1 MAARKSNAA
10 RTTQTE
16 TAGTERVKSRKG
28 KLVEALLSECD
39 AESFENQRTGDFTKG
54 DSRPSGEGNSFKE
67 LTESIDEGGGWD
79 SDGVHTGLR
88 EPITGRYIAG
98 KRGKQVLQIVAGF
111 RRFAAINLL
120 AQRDGITDARI
131 PVLVKELTDTE
142 ALEENIFENSAR
154 DDLSGPDLAWAA
166 YNLRAKYLADGGS
179 ISDNQIAKRMGKNQT
194 HISRLLRILSAAP
207 TVCQAWRESPAPL
220 KLDDIE
226 RISKLDPK
234 EQETEYEKVI
244 KAKSGQTGP
253 VGPGGKPLLEIA
265 TKKAQRIASTVGELV
280 KNGLVNS
287 NIDWTA
293 DLEKCGVNLE
303 GLSTSERKT
312 VGAAAHT
319 AFATAVTP
327 PVRKPAAATAAA
339 STEN

>member
-1 MAARKSNAA
+1 MAARKKE
-10 RTTQTE
+10 TTQKNTD
-16 TAGTERVKSRKG
+16 GTERVKSRKG
-28 KLVEALLSECD
+28 RLIEALVSECD

-54 DSRPSGEGNSFKE
+54 DSSPNGVGNSFKE

-79 SDGVHTGLR
+79 EDGVHTGLR
-88 EPITGRYIAG
+88 EPITGRYVTG

-111 RRFAAINLL
+111 RRFAAVNLL
-120 AQRDGITDARI
+120 AQRDNMLAQARI

-166 YNLRAKYLADGGS
+166 YNLRTKYVADGSS

-194 HISRLLRILSAAP
+194 HISRLLRIVTAAP
-207 TVCQAWRESPAPL
+207 TVCTAWRESSAPL

-234 EQETEYEKVI
+234 EQETEYAKVI
-244 KAKSGQTGP
+244 AAKSGQSGA
-253 VGPGGKPLLEIA
+253 VGAGGKPLLEIA
-265 TKKAQRIASTVGELV
+265 TKKAERIATTVGTLV
-280 KNGLVNS
+280 KNGLVTS
-287 NIDWTA
+287 NIDWQA
-293 DLEKCGVNLE
+293 DLEKAGISLE
-303 GLSTSERKT
+303 GLDGAERRK
-312 VGAAAHT
+312 VGTAAHT

-327 PVRKPAAATAAA
+327 PVKKPAATAAA
-339 STEN
+339 TADN